1 MYNQIFVMTKIQ
13 MTKRL
18 SRSVIN
24 QCIEDALEI
33 TKLFHYYLPP
43 FAGWTCQDWIGMG
56 KEYDEIRRC
65 MLGWDV
71 TDFGSFDF
79 HNIGRVLFTARN
91 GRLDDSRYPKEYAE
105 KLLIDPENQRAPAH
119 FHKSK

>member
-1 MYNQIFVMTKIQ
+1 MAMVKTEMTD
-13 MTKRL
+13 RL

-24 QCIEDALEI
+24 RSIDDALEI
-33 TKLFHYYLPP
+33 TKLFNFSLPQ
-43 FAGWTCQDWIGMG
+43 FANWTCMDWEGLG
-56 KEYDEIRRC
+56 EEYDEIRRC

-91 GRLDDSRYPKEYAE
+91 GKLDDSRYPKEYAE
-105 KLLIDPENQRAPAH
+105 KVLIDPE
-119 FHKSK
+119 